1 MQRINYLLAQ
11 YLAGKASTEEV
22 QEMLRWLRENP
33 DNESLLQQAWE
44 SHPGE
49 APAPDLRRMW
59 ANIEMATEGKSG
71 DDAADDGAGK
81 VRSIPGRYR
90 WGAVAAAAVLVIAT
104 GVWLFYPRNNQ
115 KVAMRAEERPFIAPG
130 MTGAILTLADGRH
143 ISLDSAGKG
152 VIATQNGSQ
161 AVYGNTGVEYHATG
175 KTGTEMVYN
184 TIATPRGRQF
194 HFQLPDGSQ
203 VWLNAASSIRFP
215 TAFDGAGRR
224 VQVTGEAYLEIA
236 RNKDLPFVVESPHA
250 VIDVLGTSFNIN
262 AYSEEE
268 VEKVTLL
275 SGSISTAVQGQKIV
289 LKPGQQSQVMSGNKM
304 QVRDGVDTDQAIAWK
319 NGAFNFQNMRLR
331 EVLRQ
336 LARWYDLDIVYE
348 KEIPNVSFGG
358 EMSRNVPLSELLDGL
373 KDMGIHFRIEA
384 NRKLIVTP

>member
-11 YLAGKASTEEV
+11 YLTGKASTEEV

-44 SHPGE
+44 AHPGQ
-49 APAPDLRRMW
+49 APAPDLQRMW
-59 ANIEMATEGKSG
+59 GNIELATVEEFVN
-71 DDAADDGAGK
+71 DT
-81 VRSIPGRYR
+81 GRRRIGYR
-90 WGAVAAAAVLVIAT
+90 WFAAAAAVLIIAA
-104 GVWLFYPRNNQ
+104 GVWLFYPRHEQ
-115 KVAMRAEERPFIAPG
+115 KVAVKPAARPFIAPG

-143 ISLDSAGKG
+143 VSLDSAGKG
-152 VIATQNGSQ
+152 VIAVQHGSQ
-161 AVYGNTGVEYHATG
+161 AVYGNEGLAYKATG
-175 KTGTEMVYN
+175 RTGGEMVYN

-194 HFQLPDGSQ
+194 HFQLPDGSR

-215 TAFDGAGRR
+215 TAFDGTGRR

-236 RNKDLPFVVESPHA
+236 KNKDLPFVVESPHA

-262 AYSEEE
+262 AYTEEE
-268 VEKVTLL
+268 AEKVTLL
-275 SGSISTAVQGQKIV
+275 SGSISTAVQGQKVI
-289 LKPGQQSQVMSGNKM
+289 LKPGQQSQVLGGNNM